1 MSKYHALF
9 VFNPFSKIDAM
20 PMAPALLK
28 GICDSHG
35 LKTTTLDLNI
45 EIQID
50 YNKTH
55 FATEIE
61 KYLQFFAEMTDEA
74 REWYKKYIKKVAQKL
89 LDYDAD
95 WIGFSLLSYQ
105 SLCFTHDICYQIKS
119 MNPKQKILLGGPG
132 ISQDDNIKKTYKNN
146 KMMSDIMLETGLAD
160 TVFINESENT
170 LVDMLVN
177 GTKGKVQTH
186 KQLTHE
192 ELNQVPT
199 PSYID
204 YKTHLYEK
212 HSKIFHL
219 TDQAAAATITGS
231 KGCVR
236 KCTFCDVFTFEP
248 KFVFKDGNKIADEM
262 IEIYEKQGIKH
273 FMMSDSLINGS
284 MKAFRQMNE
293 ALSKRLPNTISYYGE
308 YIARPKGQT
317 TPEDYDLMKQAGCK
331 HVIVGVESGSENVR
345 NHMGKKFNNEDLHLM
360 IQSLNKVGITQE
372 WNLMVGYPTETRKDF
387 EDTMTLVETYKDIKF
402 PDMIINPVGILHLL
416 PGSPLAD
423 THARRLEIEWE
434 DVKENLTGNQYDYWK
449 SKQNPEN
456 NFENRVKWWIELL
469 EKAYQY
475 GYMTDYRFSSKMSIA
490 KRLIWHWKQNKK

>member
-177 GTKGKVQTH
+177 G
-186 KQLTHE
+186 E
-192 ELNQVPT
+192 
-199 PSYID
+199 
-204 YKTHLYEK
+204 
-212 HSKIFHL
+212 
-219 TDQAAAATITGS
+219 
-231 KGCVR
+231 
-236 KCTFCDVFTFEP
+236 DVDL
-248 KFVFKDGNKIADEM
+248 K
-262 IEIYEKQGIKH
+262 
-273 FMMSDSLINGS
+273 NG
-284 MKAFRQMNE
+284 
-293 ALSKRLPNTISYYGE
+293 
-308 YIARPKGQT
+308 
-317 TPEDYDLMKQAGCK
+317 YDLD
-331 HVIVGVESGSENVR
+331 GV
-345 NHMGKKFNNEDLHLM
+345 H
-360 IQSLNKVGITQE
+360 
-372 WNLMVGYPTETRKDF
+372 Y
-387 EDTMTLVETYKDIKF
+387 
-402 PDMIINPVGILHLL
+402 
-416 PGSPLAD
+416 
-423 THARRLEIEWE
+423 
-434 DVKENLTGNQYDYWK
+434 
-449 SKQNPEN
+449 
-456 NFENRVKWWIELL
+456 NFGVHSD
-469 EKAYQY
+469 EK
-475 GYMTDYRFSSKMSIA
+475 
-490 KRLIWHWKQNKK
+490 